1 MRKEIKYK
9 LSLVEA
15 SWLENILDKVLK
27 IDENSNLNGDYNV
40 KTIYFENYL
49 RETTLDK
56 KRNINNLSKYRIRMY
71 ENNPNSIFLERKT
84 NCSGIIKK
92 DSEKVTKGFVEDVM
106 KGNLYNI
113 LDKNSLLKT
122 TFYLQMILKQYRSYI
137 LIEYMRKAY
146 IEEKSNVRITL
157 DRNIKSTM
165 DYNSFFDNSFNEYK
179 SCFIILE
186 IKYDKYIPDFVKDL
200 LKGLDKNQISNSK
213 LKNELEKFNI

>member
-15 SWLENILDKVLK
+15 SLLESILDKILK
-27 IDENSNLNGDYNV
+27 LDKNSNSYGEYNV

-49 RETTLDK
+49 RETTIDK

-84 NCSGIIKK
+84 NCSGVIKK
-92 DSEKVTKGFVEDVM
+92 DSEKVARDFVEDVM
-106 KGNLYNI
+106 NGDLYNV

-122 TFYLQMILKQYRSYI
+122 SFYLQMVLKQYRPYI
-137 LIEYMRKAY
+137 IIEYIRKAY
-146 IEEKSNVRITL
+146 VEEKSNIRITL

-165 DYNSFFDNSFNEYK
+165 NYNSFFDSSSCEYM
-179 SCFIILE
+179 SSSIILE
-186 IKYDKYIPDFVKDL
+186 VKYDRYIPDFVKDI
-200 LKGLDKNQISNSK
+200 LKVLDKNQISNSK
-213 LKNELEKFNI
+213 LKNELEKLNI